1 MEIEEVLNLH
11 KIIVMNRRGY
21 NPPLKNFHNINLV
34 PGVIENLHKKL
45 VGNLTV
51 EVWKTPANYFVEGKN
66 PR

>member
-1 MEIEEVLNLH
+1 MKIKEVLNLH

-51 EVWKTPANYFVEGKN
+51 EI
-66 PR
+66 